1 MLSAI
6 AVVAS
11 VKMRPIRFPCL
22 TTLMTAAAV
31 VTTLILTTLNGVS
44 SVTGEHQNGK
54 RSSNESAAF
63 SAVKSSRWPKLVD
76 RHRRPRFV
84 RETLLSTVYETFYHS
99 DCVFIFFL
107 LPVFFWIF
115 SLFCSGRN
123 QMTSRNLVETSTR
136 QLSRNTFHS
145 RYSCRTAN
153 EGQQLEHVLMTTSD
167 DYSTSPDV
175 CFGALLSK
183 KAFTAYPLPSSPSFT
198 DDE

>member
-107 LPVFFWIF
+107 LPVFFLDF
-115 SLFCSGRN
+115 FAFLFRS
-123 QMTSRNLVETSTR
+123 Q
-136 QLSRNTFHS
+136 
-145 RYSCRTAN
+145 
-153 EGQQLEHVLMTTSD
+153 
-167 DYSTSPDV
+167 P
-175 CFGALLSK
+175 
-183 KAFTAYPLPSSPSFT
+183 
-198 DDE
+198 DDEPKFSRDIYTAAFQEHFPFQVFMSNS

>member
-1 MLSAI
+1 MENGPPTNRRLSPLWNQ
-6 AVVAS
+6 VGGQNWLTDTDGRDS
-11 VKMRPIRFPCL
+11 FERPSYPLFTRLFI
-22 TTLMTAAAV
+22 TL
-31 VTTLILTTLNGVS
+31 
-44 SVTGEHQNGK
+44 
-54 RSSNESAAF
+54 
-63 SAVKSSRWPKLVD
+63 
-76 RHRRPRFV
+76 
-84 RETLLSTVYETFYHS
+84 TVYLS
-99 DCVFIFFL
+99 FFFS
-107 LPVFFWIF
+107 PFFFWIF

-198 DDE
+198 DDEWWPLNGRKET